1 MMTPLDKLK
10 RNVEAMNFHRH
21 NIQTIGISIISVG
34 ELGFSYTLGASQ
46 SGLPDLIATN
56 VSQAAALHIFN
67 TIFQSWLKEGY
78 RDGRITDLFESPE
91 SGRDVAIYIKPIEYN
106 DHLIDNYVTQA
117 YKFYRMLPEFVSPKH
132 GIRYVQV
139 FAPDNQGKTQFE
151 AGFNM
156 QYHQMLV
163 EEPIGNLQ

>member
-1 MMTPLDKLK
+1 MSPLDKLK
-10 RNVEAMNFHRH
+10 RSVEAMSFHRN
-21 NIQTIGISIISVG
+21 NIQAMGISIVSTG
-34 ELGFSYTLGASQ
+34 EAGFSYTLGASKV
-46 SGLPDLIATN
+46 GLPDLIATN
-56 VSQAAALHIFN
+56 IPSVTAMYTFN

-91 SGRDVAIYIKPIEYN
+91 SGRDMAIYIKPIEYN

-117 YKFYRMLPEFVSPKH
+117 YNFYRMLPEFVSPKH

-163 EEPIGNLQ
+163 EEPTVLQ